1 MIELTSQLG
10 AGDHLLIFLVIV
22 GLQDLPCVVTWFW
35 PETKPDNEESE
46 EEKEKDGTEDA
57 DDDDEEEDEPEV
69 CRKKS
74 VSLFIMLFTARRV
87 YFRFLDSAI

>member
-1 MIELTSQLG
+1 M
-10 AGDHLLIFLVIV
+10 
-22 GLQDLPCVVTWFW
+22 PCVVKWFW
-35 PETKPDNEESE
+35 PETKPDKEESE
-46 EEKEKDGTEDA
+46 EEKEKDGTEYA
-57 DDDDEEEDEPEV
+57 DDDDDEEDEPEV